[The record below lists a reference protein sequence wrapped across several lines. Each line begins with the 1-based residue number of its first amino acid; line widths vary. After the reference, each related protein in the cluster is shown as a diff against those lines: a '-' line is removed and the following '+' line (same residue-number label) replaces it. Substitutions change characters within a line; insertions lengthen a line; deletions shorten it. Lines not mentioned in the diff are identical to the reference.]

1 MLEGAYINKKTGRRY
16 LPMFYVL
23 NCTNAN
29 DGQRMVAYQVEKLE
43 FGEEDLIFVREEKEF
58 FEKFELAND

>member
-1 MLEGAYINKKTGRRY
+1 MFEKVYINKKTGRRY
-16 LPMFYVL
+16 LLMFYVL

-29 DGQRMVAYQVEKLE
+29 DGQKMIAYQVEKLE

-58 FEKFELAND
+58 FEKFEEEK